1 MQGAPFS
8 ITSLLGGG
16 TRGSGGLTR
25 LLRSLKLDRLDS
37 GDVLLLL
44 IVLLLLW
51 EGDDLELVIAL
62 GLALIMGLGDEEG
75 TEIE

>member
-1 MQGAPFS
+1 M
-8 ITSLLGGG
+8 
-16 TRGSGGLTR
+16 
-25 LLRSLKLDRLDS
+25 
-37 GDVLLLL
+37 LLL